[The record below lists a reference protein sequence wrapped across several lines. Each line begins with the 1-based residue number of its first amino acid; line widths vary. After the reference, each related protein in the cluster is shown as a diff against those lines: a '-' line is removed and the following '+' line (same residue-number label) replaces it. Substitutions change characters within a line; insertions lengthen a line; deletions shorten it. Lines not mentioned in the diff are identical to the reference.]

1 MKISVALC
9 TFNGQKYLSEQLDSI
24 ARQTR
29 LPDELVVCDDRSTDR
44 TTEILTEFS
53 GTAKFPV
60 RIYTNEENLGSTKN
74 FEKVIGLCDGDIIFL
89 SDQDDI
95 WSAEKLDKM
104 AAEFEN
110 DPNVGLVFTNAR
122 LADADLRPLGV
133 RLWHFSFSKRDR
145 KLFRAGKALDVLLK
159 YNVVTGATMAFRSRF
174 RPLVLPVKT
183 ATDLIHDGWIS
194 LMIAMVAEVKF
205 IDATLITYRQH
216 SNQQLGLLLPK
227 LNVPAQERHD
237 DFIENRKLGLKR
249 LSELRELF
257 SGDDLVQRLTE
268 FSGGRR
274 IDRETMLA
282 KIDES
287 IRQVELSLKHLEFR
301 KALPQARVKRILP
314 IVSELVSG
322 RYGRYSRGVQ
332 SAAVD
337 LIRS

>member
-1 MKISVALC
+1 M
-9 TFNGQKYLSEQLDSI
+9 
-24 ARQTR
+24 
-29 LPDELVVCDDRSTDR
+29 
-44 TTEILTEFS
+44 
-53 GTAKFPV
+53 
-60 RIYTNEENLGSTKN
+60 
-74 FEKVIGLCDGDIIFL
+74 
-89 SDQDDI
+89 
-95 WSAEKLDKM
+95 
-104 AAEFEN
+104 
-110 DPNVGLVFTNAR
+110 
-122 LADADLRPLGV
+122 
-133 RLWHFSFSKRDR
+133 
-145 KLFRAGKALDVLLK
+145 
-159 YNVVTGATMAFRSRF
+159 
-174 RPLVLPVKT
+174 KT

-216 SNQQLGLLLPK
+216 SNQQLGLILPK

-249 LSELRELF
+249 LAELRELF
-257 SGDDLVQRLTE
+257 SGYELVQRLTE

-301 KALPQARVKRILP
+301 KALPQARVKADLADRFGTRVGALRP
-314 IVSELVSG
+314 I
-322 RYGRYSRGVQ
+322 SRGVQ